1 MNLDD
6 WDFMKSCWNKNP
18 ARRPELTTLVRLCA
32 KLASCSIDLQD
43 ELILTQNLLEGG
55 TVHTVPYLPTSASR
69 SPSMVSE
76 HSRDEDTYST
86 PYDLGNKTRV
96 LSSSSISTDVSW
108 LMPNWPFVTDVSIGD
123 ALYMPISLL
132 ERDSW
137 LTLSTSSSR
146 SRAVYDTS
154 SISSFGSLGSE
165 FWLSYIP
172 PSPTLNTSELSMR
185 VENGESTT
193 SVTPMTRISQFALSV
208 IPEGVE

>member
-6 WDFMKSCWNKNP
+6 WDFIKSCWNKNP

-32 KLASCSIDLQD
+32 KLASCSIDPQD
-43 ELILTQNLLEGG
+43 ELILTQNLTERG
-55 TVHTVPYLPTSASR
+55 TVHTIPYYPASANR
-69 SPSMVSE
+69 SPSMISE
-76 HSRDEDTYST
+76 HSRDEDIYST
-86 PYDLGNKTRV
+86 PYDLGNKSRV

-154 SISSFGSLGSE
+154 SISSFGSLGSQGSLRVLAAE
-165 FWLSYIP
+165 GDENWL
-172 PSPTLNTSELSMR
+172 
-185 VENGESTT
+185 
-193 SVTPMTRISQFALSV
+193 Q
-208 IPEGVE
+208 